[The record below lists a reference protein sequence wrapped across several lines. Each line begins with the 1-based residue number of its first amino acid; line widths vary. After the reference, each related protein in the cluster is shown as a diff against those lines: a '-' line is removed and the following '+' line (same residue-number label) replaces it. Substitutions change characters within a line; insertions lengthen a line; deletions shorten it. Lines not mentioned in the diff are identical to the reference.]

1 MGLFDADERFGHDC
15 VYQAILVYPALAR
28 LEHFYPHHIT
38 HIHLVGPNLLEGED
52 CEQTSKRLAY
62 ARDNSHDSG
71 VHSNSL
77 RSSLASP
84 TSHQDFSISMPA
96 STPKTAAGVGAR
108 APERPFTLPQPG
120 TVDHHITTTQPG
132 NDAPAWSPRIST
144 PENAIPESRIPQL
157 QRQPPLSIPPG
168 NQQRSYS
175 SPPRCGTKIP
185 ISATSRI
192 AGGAAST
199 SSESMRAAS
208 NTESNSPT
216 NSGPSLRSCNIRS
229 NQPQNSL
236 F

>member
-1 MGLFDADERFGHDC
+1 MGLFDSDERFGHDC

-38 HIHLVGPNLLEGED
+38 RIHLVGPNLLEEED

-62 ARDNSHDSG
+62 ARDNSNDSG
-71 VHSNSL
+71 IHSNSL

-84 TSHQDFSISMPA
+84 TSHHDFCISA
-96 STPKTAAGVGAR
+96 STPKATAGVGAGT
-108 APERPFTLPQPG
+108 PERPFTLPQFG
-120 TVDHHITTTQPG
+120 TVEHHISTTQPEK
-132 NDAPAWSPRIST
+132 NAAALSPHIST

-208 NTESNSPT
+208 NTGSNSPT
-216 NSGPSLRSCNIRS
+216 NSGP
-229 NQPQNSL
+229 QPTQL
-236 F
+236 